1 MLARLRF
8 FLRKIAAWFY
18 IFLQPKVSIGKC
30 KKSPDLVD
38 FQGFVCYKYIE
49 YVSLV
54 GNKFESEHF
63 DMISEQQRQVKIRV
77 ISKTDYFFQITASKD
92 NINFYEYFY

>member
-1 MLARLRF
+1 MGLRQRVVCYACQVAVFLTENCSLF
-8 FLRKIAAWFY
+8 F

-49 YVSLV
+49 YVY
-54 GNKFESEHF
+54 
-63 DMISEQQRQVKIRV
+63 M
-77 ISKTDYFFQITASKD
+77 
-92 NINFYEYFY
+92 

>member
-38 FQGFVCYKYIE
+38 FQGFVCYNILNVFVYN
-49 YVSLV
+49 VLNSLID
-54 GNKFESEHF
+54 NK
-63 DMISEQQRQVKIRV
+63 RRKA
-77 ISKTDYFFQITASKD
+77 TYFS
-92 NINFYEYFY
+92 

>member
-1 MLARLRF
+1 MLKFGERNKLNYKGWRV
-8 FLRKIAAWFY
+8 LSDILNKN
-18 IFLQPKVSIGKC
+18 
-30 KKSPDLVD
+30 
-38 FQGFVCYKYIE
+38 KYIE

-77 ISKTDYFFQITASKD
+77 ISKTDYFFQVSASKE

>member
-8 FLRKIAAWFY
+8 FLRKIAAWFF

-38 FQGFVCYKYIE
+38 FQGFVCYNILNVFVYN
-49 YVSLV
+49 VLNSLID
-54 GNKFESEHF
+54 NK
-63 DMISEQQRQVKIRV
+63 RRKA
-77 ISKTDYFFQITASKD
+77 TYFS
-92 NINFYEYFY
+92 